1 MIRRISAIAILG
13 LLLTSCSNFDHHAND
28 ATSPIQPAFVNQT
41 SATMEQ
47 LQQEWSLAQQQI
59 ATTPFALSLNSS
71 ALHAPDP
78 RALNVQPHGVTVVSV
93 PDVPISQLVLIDPRW
108 ATHTDPSGT
117 IMCDGRTAFSCT
129 NVNANTVFV
138 AASMVPGACQYEFE
152 IIILNSLG
160 YDVSQM

>member
-1 MIRRISAIAILG
+1 MINKILAVFFLG
-13 LLLTSCSNFDHHAND
+13 VLLTSCVTYDHHAND
-28 ATSPIQPAFVNQT
+28 ATSPSQPAFINQT

-47 LQQEWSLAQQQI
+47 LQQQWSQAQQQL
-59 ATTPFALSLNSS
+59 ATAPFSLSISS
-71 ALHAPDP
+71 PAMHAPEP

-117 IMCDGRTAFSCT
+117 ILCGGQTAYSCT
-129 NVNANTVFV
+129 DVNANTVRV